1 MKIRKV
7 TALLL
12 AAAMAAGSIMG
23 CGGSD
28 TSTTEAPKATDAATE
43 AKTEAAKADGAKDSE
58 TEAAS
63 KEEGSEA
70 ATTAAKADGEW
81 EYKEA
86 ELTMLIDTDVTLAGI
101 QAVCDL
107 AQEKLGITIE
117 IETRAGGS
125 DGDNIV
131 KTRLASGDM
140 ADICG
145 YNSGSLLAA
154 LNPSEYFIDISNEEW
169 AGRLDD
175 TYKAAVTVDNSVYGV
190 PVSSTQAGAILY
202 NKELYEKYNLEIPK
216 TWDEFKKNCDVLK
229 EAGETAL
236 IGSFADSWTS
246 QVLYLGDHYNVQA
259 EAPNFAKDFEA
270 GTAKY
275 ANTPA
280 ALRSFEKLADTTQYY
295 NSDYLAT
302 TYDDGCD
309 MIVNGEGAHWIILTQ
324 ALSNIYE
331 LYGEDVNKVGVF
343 AVPGDDAE
351 DNGLTVWMPA
361 SWYGNK
367 NSDKVDDIKRFMEFY
382 ISDEALD
389 AYTAAILPDGPYCVK
404 GYELPDNAYDAVK
417 QEQEYFDAGKTATAL
432 EFQTAV
438 KGSNCPAI
446 CQECGSGQTTAE
458 EAAKAYDEDC
468 LKQAVQLGLDWK

>member
-28 TSTTEAPKATDAATE
+28 RSTTEAPKATDAATE
-43 AKTEAAKADGAKDSE
+43 AKTEAPATEEAKDSE

-86 ELTMLIDTDVTLAGI
+86 ELTMLIDTDMTLAGI

-107 AQEKLGITIE
+107 AQEKLGITVE
-117 IETRAGGS
+117 IETRAGGA

-140 ADICG
+140 ADLCG

-154 LNPSEYFIDISNEEW
+154 LNPAEYFIDISEEEW
-169 AGRLDD
+169 ENKLDD
-175 TYKAAVTVDNSVYGV
+175 TYKSSVTVDNAVYGV
-190 PVSSTQAGAILY
+190 PAASTQAGAILY
-202 NKELYEKYNLEIPK
+202 NKELYEKYKLEIPK

-236 IGSFADSWTS
+236 IGTFADSWTS

-259 EAPNFAKDFEA
+259 KEPNFAKDFEA

-275 ANTPA
+275 ATTPA

-343 AVPGDDAE
+343 AVPGDDAN
-351 DNGLTVWMPA
+351 DNGLTVWMPT

-389 AYTAAILPDGPYCVK
+389 AYTSAILPDGPYCVK

-417 QEQEYFDAGKTATAL
+417 QEQEYFDAGKTSTAL

>member
-28 TSTTEAPKATDAATE
+28 RSTTEAPKATDAATE
-43 AKTEAAKADGAKDSE
+43 AKTEAPATEEAKDSE

-86 ELTMLIDTDVTLAGI
+86 ELTMLIDTDMTLAGI

-107 AQEKLGITIE
+107 AQEKLGITVE
-117 IETRAGGS
+117 IETRAGGA

-140 ADICG
+140 ADLCG

-154 LNPSEYFIDISNEEW
+154 LNPAEYFIDISGEEW
-169 AGRLDD
+169 ANKLDD
-175 TYKAAVTVDNSVYGV
+175 TYKSSVTVDNAVYGV
-190 PVSSTQAGAILY
+190 PAASTQAGAILY
-202 NKELYEKYNLEIPK
+202 NKELYEKYKLEIPK

-236 IGSFADSWTS
+236 IGTFADSWTS

-259 EAPNFAKDFEA
+259 KEPNFAKDFEA

-275 ANTPA
+275 ATTPA

-324 ALSNIYE
+324 ALSNIYD

-343 AVPGDDAE
+343 AVPGDDAN
-351 DNGLTVWMPA
+351 DNGLTVWMPT

-389 AYTAAILPDGPYCVK
+389 AYTSAILPDGPYCVK

-417 QEQEYFDAGKTATAL
+417 QEQEYFDAGKTSTAL